1 MLIKNKHFTNIN
13 LINLLIALIPFSLIL
28 GNLAV
33 NINIILIC
41 LSGIIIYKF
50 EIFEIND
57 KIYQYLIYSFFLYL
71 ILITLITNISSI
83 INFEPRIAGRY
94 FNITKELYLE
104 NIAKSFL
111 FLRFLILFLVVN
123 KLIEKN
129 SFNLKLFYISC
140 SFFVFVI
147 SVDIVIQA
155 YLGKNLFGYPILFNR
170 PTSFFGDEFVAC
182 GYIQK
187 FSLFFIFL
195 FVTLSE
201 KKKGNLFFFLLSV
214 AFLFP
219 IILTVNRMPLM
230 LYVLSIFI
238 ILISRKQLKS
248 TLIFLLIFLLIFF
261 SVLKFYPKTRMG
273 MNLKKFTTSTTKIFN
288 AVINFRELPKQ
299 IAVLKTLS
307 LPEEKVNIKGLDRAG
322 YILHFSSALQIWE
335 TNKIFGYGIKS
346 FKFKCTYEVGQT
358 CASHPHN
365 YYLELLL
372 DTGVVGLGLIFLLFV
387 YSVFNFFNFYRYSS
401 SKNLKFFATP
411 FFILIILEFFP
422 IRSTGS
428 FFSTSNAI
436 IIFFMLAVV
445 VGTSNHKKSYKN
457 NFIIS

>member
-28 GNLAV
+28 GNLAI

-140 SFFVFVI
+140 SFFVFVV

-170 PTSFFGDEFVAC
+170 PTSFFGVEFIAG
-182 GYIQK
+182 GYI
-187 FSLFFIFL
+187 
-195 FVTLSE
+195 
-201 KKKGNLFFFLLSV
+201 
-214 AFLFP
+214 
-219 IILTVNRMPLM
+219 
-230 LYVLSIFI
+230 
-238 ILISRKQLKS
+238 
-248 TLIFLLIFLLIFF
+248 
-261 SVLKFYPKTRMG
+261 
-273 MNLKKFTTSTTKIFN
+273 
-288 AVINFRELPKQ
+288 
-299 IAVLKTLS
+299 
-307 LPEEKVNIKGLDRAG
+307 
-322 YILHFSSALQIWE
+322 
-335 TNKIFGYGIKS
+335 
-346 FKFKCTYEVGQT
+346 
-358 CASHPHN
+358 
-365 YYLELLL
+365 
-372 DTGVVGLGLIFLLFV
+372 
-387 YSVFNFFNFYRYSS
+387 
-401 SKNLKFFATP
+401 
-411 FFILIILEFFP
+411 
-422 IRSTGS
+422 
-428 FFSTSNAI
+428 
-436 IIFFMLAVV
+436 
-445 VGTSNHKKSYKN
+445 
-457 NFIIS
+457 